1 MHWGVV
7 HEGGYFIVWAGGGAV
22 GGRGGAVRSGGGTV
36 GGGGGLVVQTVD
48 WLRLVDCVVHWA
60 GRHHV
65 GGGVR
70 GGVGVPGGGGVVALL
85 PGVEADLRDGDGV
98 AGHQRVAET
107 EQLAGA
113 RHGWAHSLHG

>member
-22 GGRGGAVRSGGGTV
+22 GGRGGTV

-98 AGHQRVAET
+98 TGHQRVAET

-113 RHGWAHSLHG
+113 RPGLGS